1 MAEPNLED
9 EHPATADSPSPPQE
23 PFPHLTNHPSW
34 GIRSP
39 TFFALFFTGVAL
51 CGLWVI
57 YSGATEYARSGDGA
71 ALFMAIAAVLLVAG
85 GAINTYMGVRRWQWK
100 REYERVMGRSPW

>member
-1 MAEPNLED
+1 MAELNRED
-9 EHPATADSPSPPQE
+9 DHAATGDAPSPPQE

-39 TFFALFFTGVAL
+39 TFFALFFTGFAL
-51 CGLWVI
+51 FGLWVM
-57 YSGATEYARSGDGA
+57 YSGAMEYARSGDGA
-71 ALFMAIAAVLLVAG
+71 ALVMAIAAVLLVAA